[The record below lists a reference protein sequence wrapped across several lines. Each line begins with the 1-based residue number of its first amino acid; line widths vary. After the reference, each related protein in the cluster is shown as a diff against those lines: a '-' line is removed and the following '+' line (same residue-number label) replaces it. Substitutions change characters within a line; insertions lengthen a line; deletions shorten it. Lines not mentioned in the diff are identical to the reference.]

1 MKRLL
6 TRGMYLNQIGN
17 KYYTKYTGITSIN
30 EEAPFANDIP
40 WGDSLVG
47 RLINSIIRKA
57 KITFNKRRIS
67 GLLKGLKSLSDEMLE
82 MGKLGTADIDILYM
96 KISIYL
102 GLLAEQVNDED
113 EEIDIIIG
121 TVQDTI
127 QLVTDYNFDGK
138 EDLLKALNSF
148 LDYLKGLKEGKKDE
162 VKEEEKPE
170 KDTFTPALEL
180 LKSVVELSK
189 LIPSSVTTTNKSVK
203 APLKVELGKE
213 YLYND
218 KVVKVVDLDHP
229 RTAGDDKKWL
239 TTDDERNQK
248 ENIKPKVYVI
258 WRDPQSKTYKSNA
271 PGQSVD
277 VSKLKPINRPPDV
290 DTTEPVT
297 VKNESFI
304 LESNDGDNA
313 WKKITKSYNTIGL
326 SKMISRIQELIK
338 RSENKDSSEYKY
350 VQLIG
355 KQVVLNRLTVG
366 KEISYT
372 ELIKEAEAV
381 PTSYNDIPKAI
392 SLVSRYILPLR
403 GNVNK
408 VEDVNVQ
415 KVLSDFIKSF
425 DSLIQL
431 HQNVEKKEEPKKEVE
446 EVKKESIL
454 KYTGFKDIL
463 EKNQYHQQV
472 REKYDEL
479 ITDGVTKYFIIT
491 EEKRVEF
498 EAIKA
503 SVQGEEEALVFT
515 TFDPIIEIVR
525 LFHRAWRIHTPGVI
539 PSGRT
544 GGKVS
549 NSVFREYEDLGSGGG
564 GTPDTPGSGPYR
576 NIELYDSWYEGVQ
589 DILSDTKY
597 RPIFSEN
604 ALFRFKSVE
613 TGKEGDSIKAGG
625 KILLRFIN
633 NLISDSKMYKEGAM
647 NKFIQEYFQYTP
659 SSKMKDTYVGFESDK
674 DRNKKTSESIKVTEV
689 EFRPISKITSIVE
702 KDLYK
707 FMKSVDAIENLAFK
721 IDVDSEKTKTSY
733 YGTFKAT
740 ENDFPL
746 LMFSTGGFPYKLEK
760 VTGLMTTTPGTP
772 YIGSL
777 PKTGGSFKE
786 GLTAK
791 VKYISFKDDI
801 NDGVEKEADF
811 KISKIFI
818 LCDKKTGEPYLE
830 FKDNYINKNV
840 ITSQK
845 IDKAKRIL
853 KK

>member
-6 TRGMYLNQIGN
+6 TRGMYLNQIGD
-17 KYYTKYTGITSIN
+17 KYYTRYTGITSIN

-67 GLLKGLKSLSDEMLE
+67 GLLKGLKSLFDEMLE
-82 MGKLGTADIDILYM
+82 LGKMGAADIDILYM

-113 EEIDIIIG
+113 EETDIII
-121 TVQDTI
+121 DTTRDII

-138 EDLLKALNSF
+138 DDLLKALTSF
-148 LDYLKGLKEGKKDE
+148 LDYLKDLKSGKKEE
-162 VKEEEKPE
+162 VKPDTESDTESD
-170 KDTFTPALEL
+170 KDTFTPAIEL
-180 LKSVVELSK
+180 LKSVLELSK
-189 LIPSSVTTTNKSVK
+189 LIPKSAPAETPSK
-203 APLKVELGKE
+203 SPLKVEVGKE

-218 KVVKVVDLDHP
+218 KVVKVVDLEYP
-229 RTAGDDKKWL
+229 RTAGDDQKWL
-239 TTDDERNQK
+239 TTDDERNKK

-258 WRDPQSKTYKSNA
+258 WRDSQSKTYKSDA
-271 PGQSVD
+271 RGQSVD
-277 VSKLKPINRPPDV
+277 SSKLKPISKPPDI
-290 DTTEPVT
+290 DTS
-297 VKNESFI
+297 VKKVQVESFVF
-304 LESNDGDNA
+304 ESVEGDNA
-313 WKKITKSYNTIGL
+313 WKKIIKSYNTIGL
-326 SKMISRIQELIK
+326 SKMISRIQELVK
-338 RSENKDSSEYKY
+338 RSENKESAEYKY
-350 VQLIG
+350 VQQIG

-366 KEISYT
+366 KELLYNDI
-372 ELIKEAEAV
+372 IKEAEVV

-403 GNVNK
+403 ENLDK
-408 VEDVNVQ
+408 ISDVNVQ

-425 DSLIQL
+425 DSLIQI
-431 HQNVEKKEEPKKEVE
+431 HKTQNVESEKTNQS

-454 KYTGFKDIL
+454 NYSNFKSVL
-463 EKNQYHQQV
+463 EKNQYHQQI

-479 ITDGVTKYFIIT
+479 IADDVTKYFIIT

-498 EAIKA
+498 ESIKG
-503 SVQGEEEALVFT
+503 SLEGDEEALVFT

-549 NSVFREYEDLGSGGG
+549 NSVFREYEDLGGGG
-564 GTPDTPGSGPYR
+564 GTPDSPGSGPYR

-597 RPIFSEN
+597 RPIFNQN
-604 ALFRFKSVE
+604 AIFKFKSVE
-613 TGKEGDSIKAGG
+613 TGKEGDPIKAGG
-625 KILLRFIN
+625 KILLKFIN
-633 NLISDSKMYKEGAM
+633 NLISDSKMYKSGAM
-647 NKFIQEYFQYTP
+647 KTFIEEYFKVTDTN
-659 SSKMKDTYVGFESDK
+659 MKETYVGFESDK
-674 DRNKKTSESIKVTEV
+674 DRNKKTSDSIKVTEV
-689 EFRPISKITSIVE
+689 EFKPISKVNSIAE

-721 IDVDSEKTKTSY
+721 IDVSSDKTKTSY

-746 LMFSTGGFPYKLEK
+746 FIFSSSGFPYKLEK
-760 VTGLMTTTPGTP
+760 ITGLMTGVPGVP
-772 YIGSL
+772 YMGSL
-777 PKTGGSFKE
+777 AKTGGVFKE
-786 GLTAK
+786 GSTSK
-791 VKYISFKDDI
+791 VKFVSFKDDI
-801 NDGVEKEADF
+801 VDDSDF
-811 KISKIFI
+811 NIDKIFI
-818 LCDKKTGEPYLE
+818 LCDKKTGEPYLD

-840 ITSQK
+840 VTSQK
-845 IDKAKRIL
+845 IEKAKKVL

>member
-17 KYYTKYTGITSIN
+17 KYYTRYTGVTSIN

-67 GLLKGLKSLSDEMLE
+67 GLLKGLKSLFDEMLE
-82 MGKLGTADIDILYM
+82 MGKLGTAEIDILYM

-113 EEIDIIIG
+113 EEIDIIID
-121 TVQDTI
+121 TVRDII

-148 LDYLKGLKEGKKDE
+148 LDYLKGLKEGKKEE
-162 VKEEEKPE
+162 VKEEEKSE

-189 LIPSSVTTTNKSVK
+189 LIPSSTPTAKPTKS
-203 APLKVELGKE
+203 PLKVEVGKE

-218 KVVKVVDLDHP
+218 KVVKAVDLEHP

-239 TTDDERNQK
+239 TTDDGRNQK
-248 ENIKPKVYVI
+248 EDIKPKVYVI
-258 WRDPQSKTYKSNA
+258 WRDPQSKTYKPNA

-277 VSKLKPINRPPDV
+277 SSKLKPISKPPDI
-290 DTTEPVT
+290 DTS
-297 VKNESFI
+297 VKKVQVESF
-304 LESNDGDNA
+304 LFESAEGDNA
-313 WKKITKSYNTIGL
+313 WNKITKSYNTIGL

-338 RSENKDSSEYKY
+338 RSENKDSNEYKY

-366 KEISYT
+366 KEIPYT
-372 ELIKEAEAV
+372 ELIKEAEVV

-403 GNVNK
+403 ENVNK
-408 VEDVNVQ
+408 IEDVNVQ

-431 HQNVEKKEEPKKEVE
+431 HQNAEKKEEPKKEVE

-454 KYTGFKDIL
+454 KYTGFKAIL
-463 EKNQYHQQV
+463 EKNQYHQQI

-479 ITDGVTKYFIIT
+479 ITEDVTKYFIIT
-491 EEKRVEF
+491 EEKRAEF

-564 GTPDTPGSGPYR
+564 TPDTPGSGPYR
-576 NIELYDSWYEGVQ
+576 NIELYDNWYEGVQ

-604 ALFRFKSVE
+604 ALFKFKSVE
-613 TGKEGDSIKAGG
+613 TGKEGDPIKAGG

-647 NKFIQEYFQYTP
+647 NKFIQEYFQYSP
-659 SSKMKDTYVGFESDK
+659 SAKTKETYVGFESDK

-689 EFRPISKITSIVE
+689 EFRSISTIKSIVE

-746 LMFSTGGFPYKLEK
+746 LVFSTGGFSYKLDK

-786 GLTAK
+786 GLTSK

-818 LCDKKTGEPYLE
+818 LCDKNTGEPYLE

-845 IDKAKRIL
+845 IEKSKRIL